1 MPDNEGLDL
10 FDETA
15 SAVGSF
21 PTAAWGGYN
30 KVSVDEYLRSLE
42 AQIAN
47 LKRVQR
53 DLRRTVDQQRSELD
67 KPVQMDFSNLGSHA
81 TQMLSTA
88 EAQAREITDRA
99 NSQAEQILAETRQQ
113 AAEIRN
119 NAERDAEDLRTTTL
133 AEARA
138 LRERWETETQKI
150 LAATRAEAEALVS
163 TARQHSDDVTGQAD
177 AQAEL
182 VRSGAEVEAR
192 AIVAEATRTADE
204 ARDAAASTARATL
217 DAAQEEARRT
227 VAAAEDTA
235 RTALAEAEEKARTTL
250 GEAGT
255 RADAMLDE
263 ARAEAA
269 RLRDEARAESTLLQN
284 SARSEAGRLRDE
296 VAEEVRTTRAE
307 LADEREK
314 VLATL
319 IQEKER
325 VQDQTARMLADALA
339 RHEAL
344 IASIAEETERAQR
357 LRTAAAAEAE
367 QTKVLAAR
375 EGQQLVNQAH
385 KEAES
390 AHQTVADRWAERQ
403 SRLRRETDLLTQR
416 KHAILAQLSNLSALA
431 GTTAEDFPDMEFGAL
446 DELGRDPIIDLP
458 PENDD
463 PEVVEEATVVLDRAS
478 AEQLAADGGG
488 TVAPAPD
495 VPQEETPTQIR
506 PVPSAAGA
514 PDDAGTGSHDPQ
526 QAAH

>member
-53 DLRRTVDQQRSELD
+53 DLRLTVDQQRSELD

-138 LRERWETETQKI
+138 LRERWETETQQI
-150 LAATRAEAEALVS
+150 LAATRAEAEALVT

-177 AQAEL
+177 AQAEM
-182 VRSGAEVEAR
+182 VRSGAQVEAS
-192 AIVAEATRTADE
+192 AIMAEARRTADE
-204 ARDAAASTARATL
+204 ARDTAGAGARATVE
-217 DAAQEEARRT
+217 AAQEQARRT
-227 VAAAEDTA
+227 VAAADDTA
-235 RTALAEAEEKARTTL
+235 RTTVAEAEEAARTAL
-250 GEAGT
+250 SE
-255 RADAMLDE
+255 ADARAEAMLAA

-269 RLRDEARAESTLLQN
+269 KLRDEARAESTLLQN
-284 SARSEAGRLRDE
+284 SARTEAARLRDE
-296 VAEEVRTTRAE
+296 VTEEVRTTRAG

-314 VLATL
+314 VLKAL

-325 VQDQTARMLADALA
+325 VQEQTARMLADAQA

-344 IASIAEETERAQR
+344 ITSIAEETERAQR
-357 LRTAAAAEAE
+357 LRTTAAADAE

-416 KHAILAQLSNLSALA
+416 KHAILAQLSNLSTLA

-446 DELGRDPIIDLP
+446 DDLGRDPVIELP
-458 PENDD
+458 LEADE
-463 PEVVEEATVVLDRAS
+463 PEVVDEATVVLDRAS
-478 AEQLAADGGG
+478 AERLTADQPAP
-488 TVAPAPD
+488 VAPVGA
-495 VPQEETPTQIR
+495 QEETPTQIR
-506 PVPSAAGA
+506 TIAPTAPASRGA
-514 PDDAGTGSHDPQ
+514 EASSHDGEPTPD
-526 QAAH
+526 